1 MYMPMNS
8 PYFYND
14 NFSEV
19 MGALLGLTIY
29 TASKLASRFITYTGD
44 FDENRIQ
51 QKLQSLGMRKSVELW
66 LETLLTFSFQ
76 LVLIPLI
83 CWMGTTNVLKTTDFW
98 FFAVNMGIY
107 AINVTVLSQ
116 MLKFLIDGH
125 VLAELMEITIEI
137 LQLLLILL
145 SYYMVAINPRFVLI
159 SVFLLP
165 LPHINWVITLA
176 EIAKN
181 KGIHVS
187 LGQSN
192 PIVNGNDLT
201 TVMYVA
207 LLSWVLKMIVM
218 VYLWP
223 IKIHNNPKGRSG
235 FFYPCTSKFYR
246 DWCCKRNERRY
257 RMNAQSIDHN
267 LSQSM
272 L

>member
-19 MGALLGLTIY
+19 IGALLGLTIY
-29 TASKLASRFITYTGD
+29 TASYLASRFITYTGD

-51 QKLQSLGMRKSVELW
+51 QKLQRLGMRKSVELW
-66 LETLLTFSFQ
+66 LETLLTFCFQ
-76 LVLIPLI
+76 LVLIPLL
-83 CWMGTTNVLKTTDFW
+83 CWMGTHYVLKTTDFW

-107 AINVTVLSQ
+107 AQNVTILTH

-181 KGIHVS
+181 KGI
-187 LGQSN
+187 
-192 PIVNGNDLT
+192 
-201 TVMYVA
+201 
-207 LLSWVLKMIVM
+207 
-218 VYLWP
+218 
-223 IKIHNNPKGRSG
+223 
-235 FFYPCTSKFYR
+235 
-246 DWCCKRNERRY
+246 
-257 RMNAQSIDHN
+257 
-267 LSQSM
+267 
-272 L
+272 

>member
-29 TASKLASRFITYTGD
+29 IASNLASRFIEYTGD
-44 FDENRIQ
+44 FDEKRIQ
-51 QKLQSLGMRKSVELW
+51 QKLQRLGMRKSVELW
-66 LETLLTFSFQ
+66 LETLLTFGFQ
-76 LVLIPLI
+76 LVLIPLL
-83 CWMGTTNVLKTTDFW
+83 CWMGTSYVIKTTDFW

-107 AINVTVLSQ
+107 ASNVTILSH

-125 VLAELMEITIEI
+125 VLAESVEITVEI
-137 LQLLLILL
+137 LQILLILF
-145 SYYMVAINPRFVLI
+145 SYVLVKINPTFVLI

-181 KGIHVS
+181 KSINVS

-201 TVMYVA
+201 TIMYVA
-207 LLSWVLKMIVM
+207 LLSWGLKMLVL

-223 IKIHNNPKGRSG
+223 IKIHNDPKDRSG

-246 DWCCKRNERRY
+246 
-257 RMNAQSIDHN
+257 
-267 LSQSM
+267 
-272 L
+272 